1 MAIAIRF
8 DPAKADLLLQS
19 ISTGKTIEAPR
30 NIDEI
35 LALAGACFFHAM
47 SRAPE
52 LHKGVDWERL
62 GKKPKE
68 QSEEAFLADLQ
79 AAIEYYAHLMMLV
92 AVGEYEE
99 NFTGPHEAIVL
110 VQKDHKTVI
119 PLAGTADDNDND

>member
-8 DPAKADLLLQS
+8 NPTKADHLLQALS
-19 ISTGKTIEAPR
+19 AGKTLDAPR
-30 NIDEI
+30 NIDEV

-68 QSEEAFLADLQ
+68 QSEEAFLADVQ

-92 AVGEYEE
+92 AVGEYEQ

-119 PLAGTADDNDND
+119 PLAGTNDDAESE